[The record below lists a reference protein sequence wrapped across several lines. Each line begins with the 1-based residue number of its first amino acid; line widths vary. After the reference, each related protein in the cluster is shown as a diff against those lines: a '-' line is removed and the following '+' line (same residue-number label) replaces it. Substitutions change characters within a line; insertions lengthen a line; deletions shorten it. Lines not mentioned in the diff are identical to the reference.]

1 MSGSDS
7 ASGSASSPFRS
18 AQKLA
23 DSLGAGQVGCLA
35 AGQTFG
41 GAVIRNDGITLT
53 TAPGGEKATML
64 GYTEIAESADDVTIE
79 GVVLNGRT
87 SGKRVGPHIS
97 GDRAVLRGNDITN
110 DNTGICV
117 HVGSNVGYGVAYD
130 TLIEGNRI
138 HNCGRLPATG
148 YDHGIYVNT
157 AYRTRIVNNWIYDNS
172 DWGVHLYPSAQQSYV
187 ANNIIDGNGRG
198 VTFSGESGY
207 PASSNNIVENNVIS
221 NSRDRYNIESWFGGA
236 VGTGNIARNNCLWNG
251 RLGNIATQTGFL
263 ATNNT
268 ITDPGYANRAAKDF
282 TITSGPC
289 ATKQPASTPPPPP
302 AANATPA
309 PAPAAPTPAPAPA
322 PATPVPV
329 AAPAPAPSAPRKKAA
344 PAPAPA
350 DAASPSQS
358 ESPATAGPAATRA
371 PEPRRATPSL
381 WTAAGA
387 FARVRVSDSPTRA
400 AVLRVTPTAGLP
412 AVVAGAPRTA
422 SRAGAYSARVW
433 ARAANRD
440 AAARVRVSLVVKLP
454 SGAIRETAVRTTAV
468 RGAFRRVSVAAR
480 VPRGAS
486 VRVRVEG
493 RGLPFLV
500 SAGAPARR

>member
-1 MSGSDS
+1 MSMTGARRAIATMAGVSAALSGWGALSASPAVGAGACVKYASVSGSDS

-251 RLGNIATQTGFL
+251 RLGNIATQTGFV

-289 ATKQPASTPPPPP
+289 APRAALSPPRSWTMVMSPSR
-302 AANATPA
+302 AATARSRGVAART
-309 PAPAAPTPAPAPA
+309 PAAPAR
-322 PATPVPV
+322 VPSM
-329 AAPAPAPSAPRKKAA
+329 PLAPRWWCTARAGPPRAKRSRSRTGMLFPTISASPSESRA
-344 PAPAPA
+344 TS
-350 DAASPSQS
+350 DAASAPSC
-358 ESPATAGPAATRA
+358 RA
-371 PEPRRATPSL
+371 SSASDASTTVHARA
-381 WTAAGA
+381 
-387 FARVRVSDSPTRA
+387 
-400 AVLRVTPTAGLP
+400 
-412 AVVAGAPRTA
+412 
-422 SRAGAYSARVW
+422 SAR
-433 ARAANRD
+433 RK
-440 AAARVRVSLVVKLP
+440 S
-454 SGAIRETAVRTTAV
+454 
-468 RGAFRRVSVAAR
+468 SVQ
-480 VPRGAS
+480 G
-486 VRVRVEG
+486 EG
-493 RGLPFLV
+493 SR
-500 SAGAPARR
+500 